1 MSDAKLRIRH
11 AKRGNEKSIDLSN
24 LGLSEIPTEILQL
37 SALETV
43 NVSGNRLSSLE
54 RLGQLPHLR
63 DIIAQNNNI
72 STLHEELL
80 DLYFLDSINLVG
92 NPIVN

>member
-43 NVSGNRLSSLE
+43 DVSGNRLSSLE

-72 STLHEELL
+72 GTLHEELL

>member
-24 LGLSEIPTEILQL
+24 LGLSEIPAEILQL

-43 NVSGNRLSSLE
+43 NVSGNRLSSLF

-63 DIIAQNNNI
+63 EIVAQNNNVG
-72 STLHEELL
+72 SLHEELL

>member
-24 LGLSEIPTEILQL
+24 LGLSEIPAEILQL

-43 NVSGNRLSSLE
+43 NVSGNRLTSLE

-63 DIIAQNNNI
+63 EIIALNNNI
-72 STLHEELL
+72 GSLHEELL